1 MIPPPIPA
9 NDEARVEVLHSLG
22 ILDTPRESEY
32 DDLTALAAEICQV
45 PIALIT
51 LVDKD
56 RQWFKSAIGIS
67 GSETD
72 RRDSFCAHAVARP
85 GDEMLIV
92 PDAHKDPRFF
102 DNPFVADEPKVR
114 FYAGAP
120 LVTQDGFALGALC
133 VIDRKPRELS
143 QSQLAALNTLRRH
156 VVNSLELR
164 RLIAKQ
170 RETIAD
176 LDRTR
181 CELEK
186 AKQVA
191 ENTAKAKAQFLAAM
205 SHEIRTPMNAVVG
218 MSTLLRDTP
227 LNDEQRDC
235 VDTLNTSSELLLTVI
250 NDILDFSK
258 IEAGKLDFESV
269 PFDVAACVAGAVDLL
284 AAPAATKKIPLW
296 VDLAPG
302 LVPVVKGDV
311 TRIRQILINL
321 LSNAVKFTAAGE
333 IVVHVASAE
342 RTNGRVELQFSVSDT
357 GVGISPENLNRLFRD
372 FSQAETSTTRRFG
385 GTGLGLAISKRLAEL
400 QGGRMWV
407 ESVAGR
413 GSHFNFTVV
422 VEKSDRPVTNAAA
435 PGERADFDA
444 QFAREHPA
452 RVLIVEDNPVNQKVL
467 TRMLQK
473 LGYTPEVAN
482 HGRDG
487 LAAAKAKTFDVV
499 LMDIEMPEMDGPTT
513 SRAMRAELEAS
524 HQPVII
530 AVTAHALAEEQNAC
544 LAAGMDAC
552 LTKPIQVRELTALL
566 ARYPEL
572 RRPWR
577 KTTPI

>member
-9 NDEARVEVLHSLG
+9 NDEARLEVLHSLG

-56 RQWFKSAIGIS
+56 RQWFKSALGLDGS
-67 GSETD
+67 GTT
-72 RRDSFCAHAVARP
+72 RRDSFCAHAVGRP

-102 DNPFVADEPKVR
+102 DNPLVAHEPNIR

-143 QSQLAALNTLRRH
+143 KSQLAALNTLRRH

-164 RLIAKQ
+164 RLVAQQ
-170 RETIAD
+170 RATIAD

-181 CELEK
+181 CELEQ
-186 AKQVA
+186 ARQAA

-227 LNDEQRDC
+227 LNAEQRDC
-235 VDTLNTSSELLLTVI
+235 VDTLSTSSELLLTVI

-284 AAPAATKKIPLW
+284 AAPAASKKIPLW
-296 VDLAPG
+296 VEFAPD

-342 RTNGRVELQFSVSDT
+342 RANGRVELQFSVSDT

-422 VEKSDRPVTNAAA
+422 VEKSDRPAAGSKA
-435 PGERADFDA
+435 SAERTDFDA
-444 QFAREHPA
+444 QFARQHPA
-452 RVLIVEDNPVNQKVL
+452 RLLIVEDNPVNQKVL
-467 TRMLQK
+467 VRMLQK

-482 HGRDG
+482 HGREG
-487 LAAAKAKTFDVV
+487 LAAAKARAFDVV

-513 SRAMRAELEAS
+513 SRAMRAELPAT
-524 HQPVII
+524 HQPVIV

-577 KTTPI
+577 KTTPT